1 MTARRGQLLAAVTSV
16 SVALAVDAS
25 APPVI
30 VPGRPGEEAV
40 ERPAEPRVRAL
51 ADRIR
56 ASQGPEFATSVAS
69 EQSVEIARMR
79 DLLPS

>member
-16 SVALAVDAS
+16 SVALAVGAFVLGLDLT
-25 APPVI
+25 
-30 VPGRPGEEAV
+30 V
-40 ERPAEPRVRAL
+40 E
-51 ADRIR
+51 
-56 ASQGPEFATSVAS
+56 QFATSVAS